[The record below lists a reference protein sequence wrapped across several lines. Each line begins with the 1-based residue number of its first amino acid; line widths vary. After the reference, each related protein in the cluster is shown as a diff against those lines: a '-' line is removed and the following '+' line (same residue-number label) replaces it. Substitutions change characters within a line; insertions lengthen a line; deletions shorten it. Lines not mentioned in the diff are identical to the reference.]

1 MGIQNMG
8 RTAPGGVK
16 DVATDD
22 AWRRSHRAVT
32 PASLQQAVA
41 ESAERLQVR
50 HPQWFCISEMAPRE
64 LTRHQLS
71 SRISYDQR
79 TPAFLQK
86 LKNRVAGV
94 VDEDEDEDDEFEYD
108 GSGRPPIPKRPAI
121 PERPADEPGS
131 ADEDAGDELPQVV
144 VLKEGKH
151 LTRREVENEKRKGGP
166 FLCSGPCELL
176 VRHLYAISAK
186 GLPPLPEPESKRD
199 ASTPD
204 DNVAGQSTATK
215 IDKVTSK
222 PQSSLSFSSG
232 LASKKSAGK
241 RKTLSYPSEDET
253 VKDKKSSKKAKKAP
267 KTLLSFSDDA

>member
-1 MGIQNMG
+1 
-8 RTAPGGVK
+8 
-16 DVATDD
+16 
-22 AWRRSHRAVT
+22 
-32 PASLQQAVA
+32 
-41 ESAERLQVR
+41 
-50 HPQWFCISEMAPRE
+50 MAPRE

-94 VDEDEDEDDEFEYD
+94 VDEDEDEDEFDYD

-151 LTRREVENEKRKGGP
+151 LTRREVENEKRK
-166 FLCSGPCELL
+166 
-176 VRHLYAISAK
+176 AK

-204 DNVAGQSTATK
+204 DNVAGQSAATK
-215 IDKVTSK
+215 SDKVASK
-222 PQSSLSFSSG
+222 PQNSLSFSSG